1 MFKTLRNWNKPK
13 KECLPIVVATKTQKQ
28 KMFDKVFTNVRKK
41 MVKEEG
47 YRQVV
52 YKDSIG
58 KATVGI
64 GHLVLPKDK
73 LRVGNKISKER
84 VELLFKSDV
93 LRSIKAAMAQAQEI
107 GQFEYDF
114 ILALT
119 SVNFQLGNNWPSKW
133 PNTYKQLNNGNFKA
147 VIRAVKNSKWARQTP
162 KRTEAFIMAL
172 MVEMN
177 EDQRTYA

>member
-1 MFKTLRNWNKPK
+1 M
-13 KECLPIVVATKTQKQ
+13 VATKSAKQ
-28 KMFDKVFTNVRKK
+28 KMFDKVLRNVRTK

-52 YKDSIG
+52 YKDSLG
-58 KATVGI
+58 KPTVGI
-64 GHLVLPKDK
+64 GHLVHPKDK
-73 LRVGNKISKER
+73 LKVGNKITKDR

-93 LRSIKAAMAQAQEI
+93 SKSIKAAMTQAQEI

-133 PNTYKQLNNGNFKA
+133 PNTYKQLNNGNFNA
-147 VIRAVKNSKWARQTP
+147 VIKAVKNSKWARQTP

-177 EDQRTYA
+177 ENVKTYA